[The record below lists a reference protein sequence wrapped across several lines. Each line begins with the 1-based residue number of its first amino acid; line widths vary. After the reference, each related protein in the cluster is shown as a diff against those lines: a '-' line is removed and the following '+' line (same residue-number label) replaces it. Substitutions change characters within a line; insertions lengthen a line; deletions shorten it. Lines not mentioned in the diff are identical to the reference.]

1 MQVGKMEKER
11 GGKEGAHLNN
21 HEKKLKTYPKN
32 FAPAG
37 PISRIL
43 EPSASPSM
51 SGGA

>member
-1 MQVGKMEKER
+1 MQGMWGR
-11 GGKEGAHLNN
+11 WGGGKKDGAHSNN
-21 HEKKLKTYPKN
+21 HGKKKNTYPKN